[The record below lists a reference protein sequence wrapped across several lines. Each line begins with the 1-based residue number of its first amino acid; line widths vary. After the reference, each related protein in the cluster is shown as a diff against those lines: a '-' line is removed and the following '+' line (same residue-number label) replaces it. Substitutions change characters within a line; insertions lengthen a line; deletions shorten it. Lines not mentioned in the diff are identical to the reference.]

1 MKKSFMYFMLIFAVL
16 FGGVATVGAQSKAL
30 KKDVKKR
37 VKELNKEGWKPL
49 ASSSTLEYAFTK
61 YRTYLEEDPENRI
74 ELVGIAIGKNV
85 KIGRENAIMNGIT
98 SYASRAKAQVIGKMK
113 SLMSSSASDTSEEEI
128 DKFGAAYES
137 GVNTKI
143 AGLVK
148 QHLVLVKETG
158 DGNKEFNVYMSIDE
172 AKAKKAREDA
182 AREARKKAALG
193 ELSQQVE
200 EFIGEPVEL
209 ME

>member
-1 MKKSFMYFMLIFAVL
+1 MKRSFAFFALVCAIL
-16 FGGVATVGAQSKAL
+16 FGCTATAGAQSKAL
-30 KKDVKKR
+30 KRMSRKGER
-37 VKELNKEGWKPL
+37 VDQRGMEAIGKFF
-49 ASSSTLEYAFTK
+49 YAGVCFSK

-98 SYASRAKAQVIGKMK
+98 SYASRAKAQVVGKMK
-113 SLMSSSASDTSEEEI
+113 GLMSSEASSTPEEEI

-148 QHLVLVKETG
+148 QHLVLVKENK
-158 DGNKEFNVYMSIDE
+158 DGSKEFNVYMSIDE
-172 AKAKKAREDA
+172 AKAKKAREEA
-182 AREARKKAALG
+182 ALAAKKQAALG
-193 ELSQQVE
+193 VLSQQVE
-200 EFIGEPVEL
+200 EFIGEPVEA
-209 ME
+209 E

>member
-1 MKKSFMYFMLIFAVL
+1 MKRSFAFFALVCAIL
-16 FGGVATVGAQSKAL
+16 FGCAATAGAQSKAL

-37 VKELNKEGWKPL
+37 VKELTKEGWKPL
-49 ASSSTLEYAFTK
+49 ASSSTLEYAFSK

-98 SYASRAKAQVIGKMK
+98 SYASRAKAQVVGKMK
-113 SLMSSSASDTSEEEI
+113 GLMSSEASSTPEEEI

-148 QHLVLVKETG
+148 QHLVLVKET
-158 DGNKEFNVYMSIDE
+158 
-172 AKAKKAREDA
+172 RTA
-182 AREARKKAALG
+182 ARNSMYICLSMRPKQRKPGKRLRWRLKNRQLWVYSPSKWRS
-193 ELSQQVE
+193 LSANR
-200 EFIGEPVEL
+200 
-209 ME
+209 

>member
-1 MKKSFMYFMLIFAVL
+1 MKRGFTFLALICAIL
-16 FGGVATVGAQSKAL
+16 FGCVANADAQSKAL

-37 VKELNKEGWKPL
+37 VKELKKEGWKPL
-49 ASSSTLEYAFTK
+49 ASSSTLDYAFAK

-98 SYASRAKAQVIGKMK
+98 SYASRAKAQVVGKMK
-113 SLMSSSASDTSEEEI
+113 GLMSSEASSTPEEEI

-148 QHLVLVKETG
+148 QHLVLVKENKAG
-158 DGNKEFNVYMSIDE
+158 SKEFNVYMSIDE
-172 AKAKKAREDA
+172 AKAKKAREEA
-182 AREARKKAALG
+182 ALAAKKQAALG
-193 ELSQQVE
+193 VLSQQVE
-200 EFIGEPVEL
+200 EFIGEPVEA
-209 ME
+209 E